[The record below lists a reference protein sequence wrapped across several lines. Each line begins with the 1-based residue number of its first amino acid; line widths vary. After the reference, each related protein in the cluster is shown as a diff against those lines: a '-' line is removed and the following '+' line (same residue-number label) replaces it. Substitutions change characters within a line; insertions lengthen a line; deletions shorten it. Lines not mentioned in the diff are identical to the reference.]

1 MTNDHSKPGFLRNF
15 IGEFTVMRGSPREL
29 WLIYVTKVLE
39 IVAYGLMSSTLILW
53 LSSDMGFSD
62 AAAGDTIAWW
72 STVLTLITVL
82 VGSLVDAIGI
92 RRSFLLGFWLC
103 LLSRAVMTAAANP
116 WIAIPFG
123 MLPLAAGLALM
134 VPVMNAALKRYATTR
149 QQTMAFALFYMLM
162 NLGFLIAGFL
172 FDYVRDQLGELR
184 GTTILG
190 MEMSTYRVLFFWAT
204 VATLPGLILTHIFM
218 RRGVEGTD
226 DEGVLVRQIES
237 PYKDRDVLTAT
248 VLSMRDAGRNTARI
262 FASIWREPNF
272 YRFLVF
278 LSLIVLVRLVFYH
291 MHYTFPKFGIRE
303 LGPGA
308 PIGNLWTVLN
318 AGLIFLLTL
327 PVAALSS
334 KVSSYRMLTIGTIIA
349 AVPVFFLAM
358 PPAWFQPLADGFLGD
373 FIGHRWL
380 GVEGAVDP
388 LFISVTLFVVFF
400 SIGEAIWSPRLYQYT
415 AAIAPKGKEGSYM
428 ALSLLPYF
436 VAKLIVGM
444 LSGRMLERW
453 CPDDDVLA
461 RRRLVEEYG
470 ADPALYEGMDKETVL
485 RALADKMGYPYD
497 ENTILAQDYGIWEQL
512 HGWYPRESQTLW
524 LVVALMAICCPIGI
538 ILLRNVIRSREDV
551 GGNSG
556 EEEGE
561 EPQAAS

>member
-1 MTNDHSKPGFLRNF
+1 
-15 IGEFTVMRGSPREL
+15 
-29 WLIYVTKVLE
+29 
-39 IVAYGLMSSTLILW
+39 
-53 LSSDMGFSD
+53 
-62 AAAGDTIAWW
+62 
-72 STVLTLITVL
+72 
-82 VGSLVDAIGI
+82 
-92 RRSFLLGFWLC
+92 
-103 LLSRAVMTAAANP
+103 
-116 WIAIPFG
+116 
-123 MLPLAAGLALM
+123 LAAGLALM

-162 NLGFLIAGFL
+162 NLGFLIAGL
-172 FDYVRDQLGELR
+172 AFDYVRDQLGELR

-237 PYKDRDVLTAT
+237 PYKDRGVLTAT
-248 VLSMRDAGRNTARI
+248 VLSMRDAGRNTAKI
-262 FASIWREPNF
+262 FASIWKEPNF

-334 KVSSYRMLTIGTIIA
+334 KVSSYKMLAIGSMIA

-358 PPAWFQPLADGFLGD
+358 PRAWFQPLADGFLGD
-373 FIGHRWL
+373 FIGHTWL

-461 RRRLVEEYG
+461 KRRLVEEYG
-470 ADPALYEGMDKETVL
+470 QDPALLEGMDKETAL
-485 RALADKMGYPYD
+485 RPLADEMGYAYEQD
-497 ENTILAQDYGIWEQL
+497 AILAQDYGIWEQL

-551 GGNSG
+551 GGNG
-556 EEEGE
+556 GEGE
-561 EPQAAS
+561 GEAGQEAS

>member
-262 FASIWREPNF
+262 FASIW
-272 YRFLVF
+272 
-278 LSLIVLVRLVFYH
+278 
-291 MHYTFPKFGIRE
+291 
-303 LGPGA
+303 
-308 PIGNLWTVLN
+308 
-318 AGLIFLLTL
+318 
-327 PVAALSS
+327 
-334 KVSSYRMLTIGTIIA
+334 
-349 AVPVFFLAM
+349 
-358 PPAWFQPLADGFLGD
+358 
-373 FIGHRWL
+373 
-380 GVEGAVDP
+380 
-388 LFISVTLFVVFF
+388 
-400 SIGEAIWSPRLYQYT
+400 
-415 AAIAPKGKEGSYM
+415 
-428 ALSLLPYF
+428 
-436 VAKLIVGM
+436 
-444 LSGRMLERW
+444 
-453 CPDDDVLA
+453 
-461 RRRLVEEYG
+461 
-470 ADPALYEGMDKETVL
+470 
-485 RALADKMGYPYD
+485 
-497 ENTILAQDYGIWEQL
+497 
-512 HGWYPRESQTLW
+512 
-524 LVVALMAICCPIGI
+524 
-538 ILLRNVIRSREDV
+538 
-551 GGNSG
+551 
-556 EEEGE
+556 
-561 EPQAAS
+561 

>member
-1 MTNDHSKPGFLRNF
+1 
-15 IGEFTVMRGSPREL
+15 
-29 WLIYVTKVLE
+29 YV
-39 IVAYGLMSSTLILW
+39 
-53 LSSDMGFSD
+53 
-62 AAAGDTIAWW
+62 
-72 STVLTLITVL
+72 
-82 VGSLVDAIGI
+82 
-92 RRSFLLGFWLC
+92 
-103 LLSRAVMTAAANP
+103 
-116 WIAIPFG
+116 
-123 MLPLAAGLALM
+123 
-134 VPVMNAALKRYATTR
+134 
-149 QQTMAFALFYMLM
+149 
-162 NLGFLIAGFL
+162 
-172 FDYVRDQLGELR
+172 
-184 GTTILG
+184 
-190 MEMSTYRVLFFWAT
+190 
-204 VATLPGLILTHIFM
+204 
-218 RRGVEGTD
+218 
-226 DEGVLVRQIES
+226 
-237 PYKDRDVLTAT
+237 
-248 VLSMRDAGRNTARI
+248 
-262 FASIWREPNF
+262 WREPNF

>member
-1 MTNDHSKPGFLRNF
+1 
-15 IGEFTVMRGSPREL
+15 
-29 WLIYVTKVLE
+29 
-39 IVAYGLMSSTLILW
+39 
-53 LSSDMGFSD
+53 
-62 AAAGDTIAWW
+62 
-72 STVLTLITVL
+72 
-82 VGSLVDAIGI
+82 
-92 RRSFLLGFWLC
+92 
-103 LLSRAVMTAAANP
+103 
-116 WIAIPFG
+116 
-123 MLPLAAGLALM
+123 LAAGLALM